1 MKYYS
6 TTILFFALSFFSI
19 ISLLSL
25 GNLSREIEKE
35 NIALKEKII
44 FIQDQININ
53 EIEYNLVNSYS
64 YLKKLQKI
72 YFDETNI
79 NSQKNRIS
87 FNHFKKKNIEN
98 IFNVGIK

>member
-6 TTILFFALSFFSI
+6 TIILLFALSFFSI

-35 NIALKEKII
+35 NIVLKEKII

-53 EIEYNLVNSYS
+53 EIEYNLVNSYG

-87 FNHFKKKNIEN
+87 FNHLKKKNIEN
-98 IFNVGIK
+98 IYNIGIK